1 MIYRQSKG
9 KAIKIATVDLAL
21 VSDIST
27 AKDER
32 YTVRSIVDGSVVGE
46 LRLAVS
52 YQDIRLLPKDRYAVA
67 RVGLIGSRQTDLS
80 GDLSRERG
88 CSIRSGSLAQL

>member
-27 AKDER
+27 ARDER

-67 RVGLIGSRQTDLS
+67 RVGLIGSRQTDQT
-80 GDLSRERG
+80 GDLSRECG
-88 CSIRSGSLAQL
+88 CSIRSGSLPQL